1 MKVTVIGL
9 GYVGSVAAAGL
20 ASDGHDVLGID
31 VSAERIDSYR
41 KGDVPIYEAG
51 LAELVSEAVSRGNLR
66 FLHPSEVSEPLG
78 DAILVAVGTPT
89 SSTGAADLS
98 QVRSAITWVKEN
110 QPDGGVIVVKS
121 TVPPGT
127 GERLRASMLKDS
139 PLKYISNPEFLREGQ
154 ALWDWSHPDR
164 VVIGGDDAEAI
175 AIVKALYKSVDAP
188 FIVTDVT
195 SAEMIKYAA
204 NAFLATKISFVNEI
218 AALCDRLGATYDD
231 VSGGIA
237 LDPRIGP
244 SFLRAGVGYGGS
256 CFPKDVRAL
265 DQLALTNGHNFEL
278 LRSVITVNNRQRLLP
293 FHALRERFG
302 QLSELTVGIL
312 GLSFKPNTDDVR
324 EAPSL
329 DLIRVLVEDGALV
342 KAYDPEAM
350 NAAAKVLP
358 SGVGLKESLA
368 DCAYE
373 AEALVLMTEWPQIV
387 DTDWQE
393 VSTIMKPPRFLFDGR
408 NALDSSR
415 MRGLGFE
422 YRGVGRGGLHS
433 MKSNLRQSVKS

>member
-1 MKVTVIGL
+1 MKISIIGL

-31 VSAERIDSYR
+31 VSAEKVNGYR
-41 KGDVPIYEAG
+41 KGDIPIYEAG
-51 LAELVSEAVSRGNLR
+51 LSELVNEAVSRGNLR

-78 DAILVAVGTPT
+78 DVILIAVGTPT
-89 SSTGAADLS
+89 TDTGAADLS
-98 QVRSAITWVKEN
+98 QVRSAIAWVKEK

-121 TVPPGT
+121 TIPPGT
-127 GERLRASMLKDS
+127 GERLCASMLNGS
-139 PLKYISNPEFLREGQ
+139 PFKYVSNPEFLREGQ
-154 ALWDWSHPDR
+154 AIWDWFHPDR

-175 AIVKALYKSVDAP
+175 DLVKALYKGVDAP
-188 FIVTDVT
+188 YVVTDIT

-231 VSGGIA
+231 VSEGIA

-244 SFLRAGVGYGGS
+244 SFLKAGVGYGGS

-293 FHALRERFG
+293 FLALRERFG
-302 QLSELTVGIL
+302 QLSELNVGIL
-312 GLSFKPNTDDVR
+312 GLAFKPNTDDVR

-329 DLIRVLVEDGALV
+329 DLIRVLVEDGASV
-342 KAYDPEAM
+342 SAYDPEAI
-350 NAAAKVLP
+350 NAASKVLP
-358 SGVGLKESLA
+358 SVVDLKENLM
-368 DCAYE
+368 DCAYGV
-373 AEALVLMTEWPQIV
+373 EALVLMTEWPQIV
-387 DTDWQE
+387 DADWE
-393 VSTIMKPPRFLFDGR
+393 EILAIMKPPRFLFDGR
-408 NALDSSR
+408 NALDASC

-422 YRGVGRGGLHS
+422 YRGVGRP
-433 MKSNLRQSVKS
+433 VKSKLKQIVKS